1 MHTHSLTLTEQQLQ
15 ELHVTLVERIVH
27 LEDDTQHSNATIAE
41 ISQRQLDRVRPLLAL
56 VEQKIFNIAA
66 R

>member
-1 MHTHSLTLTEQQLQ
+1 MQTHSLTLTWQQLQ
-15 ELHVTLVERIVH
+15 ELHVTLVKRVFQ
-27 LEDDTQHSNATIAE
+27 LENDTQHSNATIAM

-56 VEQKIFNIAA
+56 VEQKIFTIAS